1 MLRSILQYVT
11 SADSKYPPGL
21 LSIGPHDGVPQ
32 TTPSSNETSLVNFD
46 VESALSHC
54 GKYKQPNMT
63 DQVAARVA
71 NMKVDRILV
80 GTIDKWL
87 KGASAPRL
95 WLYGRAAST
104 VSATIFSTA
113 FKRNRHI
120 VAYSC
125 RHIKDGIPM
134 DLEKRMIGLTYSFL
148 FQMLQQVSEQASIL
162 LPAAAVDVNNLDG
175 TIGSVGIAIDLIK
188 HILDTI
194 HDFVFIIDGFQ
205 YLAIDPSNTP
215 SVQVQE
221 HICSILGIFEM
232 DIGREDIE
240 MGPRVLLT
248 SAGNVPFI
256 YKKDTKYLTRLFVD
270 DHKDKGQFTLAYEML
285 GVQW

>member
-1 MLRSILQYVT
+1 
-11 SADSKYPPGL
+11 
-21 LSIGPHDGVPQ
+21 
-32 TTPSSNETSLVNFD
+32 
-46 VESALSHC
+46 
-54 GKYKQPNMT
+54 
-63 DQVAARVA
+63 
-71 NMKVDRILV
+71 
-80 GTIDKWL
+80 
-87 KGASAPRL
+87 
-95 WLYGRAAST
+95 
-104 VSATIFSTA
+104 
-113 FKRNRHI
+113 
-120 VAYSC
+120 
-125 RHIKDGIPM
+125 
-134 DLEKRMIGLTYSFL
+134 
-148 FQMLQQVSEQASIL
+148 MLQQVSEQASIL
-162 LPAAAVDVNNLDG
+162 LPAAAVDVNKLDG
-175 TIGSVGIAIDLIK
+175 TIGSVGIAIDLIR